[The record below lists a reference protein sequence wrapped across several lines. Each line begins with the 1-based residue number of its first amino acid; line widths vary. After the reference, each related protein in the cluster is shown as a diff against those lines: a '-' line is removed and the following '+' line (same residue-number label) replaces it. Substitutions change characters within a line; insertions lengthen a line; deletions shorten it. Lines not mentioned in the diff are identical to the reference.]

1 MLCYAQLGK
10 NPALYKPPLKFLN
23 PKGRMRDIYPL
34 QLVGIRVQ
42 GIQPRVPGHRRQVF
56 FLLQHFPKLR
66 SIFAVRIGQGIN
78 SVHAIPLHQK
88 LGQLDLISGSLHIHL
103 RQGQVVCLC

>member
-34 QLVGIRVQ
+34 QLIGIRVQ

-56 FLLQHFPKLR
+56 FLLQHIPQLWRK
-66 SIFAVRIGQGIN
+66 FAIWIGQCINGI
-78 SVHAIPLHQK
+78 HLIPLH
-88 LGQLDLISGSLHIHL
+88 
-103 RQGQVVCLC
+103 